1 MWRVLSKS
9 RAERLCCRWG
19 WGHVKFELSHYSHS
33 MWVGLLR
40 ENFDFI
46 DNVVSFYTRFPRN
59 KKFPFWNLFFWVNVC
74 HVVTI
79 PNWFLFSFF
88 PFPTSQ
94 LCSTNEKHVA
104 GVSLLLCV
112 KVLLAKQ
119 KTQDVCCLGAVD
131 TFVSCTI
138 NYFYQL
144 APQPE
149 QDKASPKLN
158 SFVFVLQNSSSF
170 MTPSFLFA
178 WRLNPQKDLWLFV
191 QHFFCCF
198 DILLLSWERW
208 QE

>member
-1 MWRVLSKS
+1 MWNSNCLIITFDVGGFVEWEFWLYWQCCVILHTISKEQKVS
-9 RAERLCCRWG
+9 LLKSFLLGKCMSCCYNT
-19 WGHVKFELSHYSHS
+19 KF
-33 MWVGLLR
+33 
-40 ENFDFI
+40 I
-46 DNVVSFYTRFPRN
+46 SF
-59 KKFPFWNLFFWVNVC
+59 
-74 HVVTI
+74 
-79 PNWFLFSFF
+79 FSFF
-88 PFPTSQ
+88 PFQ
-94 LCSTNEKHVA
+94 LSNFVPRMKSMLPW
-104 GVSLLLCV
+104 VSLLLCV

-119 KTQDVCCLGAVD
+119 KTQDVCSLGAVD

-144 APQPE
+144 TPQPE

-198 DILLLSWERW
+198 DILLLSWEWR